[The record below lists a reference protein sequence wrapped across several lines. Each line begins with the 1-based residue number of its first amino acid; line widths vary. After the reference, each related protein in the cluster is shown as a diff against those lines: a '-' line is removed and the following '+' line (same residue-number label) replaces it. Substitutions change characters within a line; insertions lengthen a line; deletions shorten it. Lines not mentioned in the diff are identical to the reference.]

1 MRKIKKTKSR
11 PKGKKNKI
19 LKKTILFILL
29 DICAIIC
36 FFIMYGPWNYVR
48 NLYVTTAMNTMEHQ
62 WLAKIFY
69 SDEKIEKLM
78 NENYFVTINEDANVD
93 DIVIDTKEKKNYKN
107 EYEKELLTRDAGNDL
122 YKIIS
127 LKVGTADAHLV
138 AIYEPTKVQLIHTKK
153 FNVGTYGERVMTMCE
168 RYGGV
173 VCINGGGFVDNGMGS
188 DIPVGY
194 VIKDHEII
202 WTPVGESENTYR
214 DNIIG
219 MTDDGKLKL
228 MANATGEEAINANI
242 KDGMVFGP
250 FLIVNGKALE
260 IVGDPWGK
268 SPRMAIAQRKDGVM
282 MFLAID
288 GKNYI
293 DGASLQDVIDI
304 LTLYGAY
311 NAANLDGGQ
320 SSTLVVDGKLENSPP
335 AEAKRTNGRYVVTG
349 WGLIP

>member
-1 MRKIKKTKSR
+1 MKQVKKKKKKIMM
-11 PKGKKNKI
+11 
-19 LKKTILFILL
+19 KTILFIIL
-29 DICAIIC
+29 D
-36 FFIMYGPWNYVR
+36 FFAFTGFFVMYGPWNKLR

-69 SDEKIEKLM
+69 SDDKIAEIM
-78 NENYFVTINEDANVD
+78 NGNYFITLTDDVNTD
-93 DIVIDTKEKKNYKN
+93 DIVINTNEKTKYKN
-107 EYEKELLTRDAGNDL
+107 KYEEELLTRENKDDL
-122 YKIIS
+122 YKVIS
-127 LKVGTADAHLV
+127 LKVGTADAHLI
-138 AIYEPTKVQLIHTKK
+138 AIYDPTKVELIHTKK
-153 FNVGTYGERVMTMCE
+153 FNIGGYGERIMTMCE
-168 RYGGV
+168 RYGGI
-173 VCINGGGFVDNGMGS
+173 VCINGGGFIDNGMGS

-194 VIKDHEII
+194 VIKNHEII
-202 WTPVGESENTYR
+202 WTPKGQDETIYR

-219 MTDDGKLKL
+219 ITDDGKLKL
-228 MANATGEEAINANI
+228 MSNATGEEALKAKI

-250 FLIVNGKALE
+250 FLIVNGKSLE

-293 DGASLQDVIDI
+293 DGASLQDVLNI
-304 LTLYGAY
+304 LERYGAY

-320 SSTLVVDGKLENSPP
+320 SSTMIVEGELENNPP
-335 AEAKRTNGRYVVTG
+335 AEAKRTKGRYVVTG